1 MVKYSEEFKLK
12 VVQEYLTGTLGFTL
26 LTRKYGISDKSIV
39 RRWVRA
45 YKEWGRSGLAV
56 KTKKQFYSVQFK
68 VDVLHF
74 MKQTGASYQ
83 ETAIQFKMN
92 NPSLITNWN
101 SKFLREGIE
110 GLQEKAK
117 GRPSMSKKPK
127 PIKQEKEMSREEQL
141 ERENELLRLEV
152 AYLKKL
158 KAFRENPDAFL
169 EKHKQRLPLN
179 LKKKDSD

>member
-26 LTRKYGISDKSIV
+26 LTRIYGISDKSIV

-45 YKEWGRSGLAV
+45 YKEWGRNGLAV

-68 VDVLHF
+68 LDVLHF

-92 NPSLITNWN
+92 NPSLIASWN
-101 SKFLREGIE
+101 SRFLKEGIE

-117 GRPSMSKKPK
+117 GRPSMAKKPK
-127 PIKQEKEMSREEQL
+127 SIPTKQEKQMEQNNFNYEQL
-141 ERENELLRLEV
+141 LTGIRCTAEI
-152 AYLKKL
+152 
-158 KAFRENPDAFL
+158 
-169 EKHKQRLPLN
+169 
-179 LKKKDSD
+179 S